1 MTNDPKKEI
10 ASLRDLIA
18 YHNKKYYID
27 AEPAI
32 SDYEYDGLFRRLQE
46 LEEKHKDLISP
57 KSPTQ
62 TVGAID
68 KKRMRTAIHTV
79 PMLSLK
85 TETDYT
91 SMGAFNFTNR
101 IHGLLSHAECQW
113 LSYVAEP
120 KYDGLGLDLTY
131 RDGKFTQALTRGDG
145 TIGEVVTEN
154 AKQIEGIPLKI
165 HALDKMPIDYLQIR
179 GEVVMHRD
187 VFRDINDKLI
197 DKGEKPYVN
206 ARNAAS
212 GALRQLDPQV
222 TKSRRLTFYA
232 YTVVS
237 LLPYRH
243 HEKHSEQMSFL
254 ESIGFKLSNEIRLA
268 NNLSELVEYHEYI
281 QSMRNQLPYEVDGVV
296 YKVDSLEFQKKLGYV
311 SREPKWAVAHKFL
324 AEEKTTKLLAIDV
337 QVGRTGKLTPVARL
351 DPVFVGGTTITNVT
365 LHNVFDLRNRKVRV
379 GDTIKVRRA
388 GDVIPEIVGYV
399 KEDRK
404 HYLPNFHVPKHCP
417 VCNGTVERIK
427 GAREYRCTNKLSCPA
442 QVVASIVHFASKR
455 AMNIDGLGDKT
466 VELLVSKG
474 LLNSVLGIYHLT
486 DRKEELSKLAGL
498 GSKTIENLL
507 AAIETSKECTF
518 PKFLY
523 ALGIPNVGEGTSKIL
538 ANVYAGLPSLA
549 WSSMEELNSI
559 PDIGPVVAKSVHD
572 FVNGESFEVAKE
584 LYGRFLKVHNATIK
598 QSFKLAGKTFVIT
611 GSFDEMDRDKI
622 KLLIEDN
629 CGTVSSSVGK
639 STQYL
644 VAGEN
649 AGTKLDKAKEL
660 NIPIINLNE
669 LKGMIT

>member
-10 ASLRDLIA
+10 EALRDLIT

-62 TVGAID
+62 TVGAVD
-68 KKRMRTAIHTV
+68 KKRMKTALHTV

-131 RDGKFTQALTRGDG
+131 RNGKFIQALTRGDG

-154 AKQIEGIPLKI
+154 AKQVEGIPLNI
-165 HALDKMPIDYLQIR
+165 HALDKLPIEYLQVR
-179 GEVVMHRD
+179 GEVVMHRS
-187 VFRDINDKLI
+187 VFNDINEKLI

-212 GALRQLDPQV
+212 GALRQLDPLV
-222 TKSRRLTFYA
+222 TKSRRLSFYA
-232 YTVVS
+232 YSVVS
-237 LLPYRH
+237 LLPYRN
-243 HEKHSEQMSFL
+243 HEKHSEQMAFL

-268 NNLSELVEYHEYI
+268 NSLSELVEYHQYI
-281 QSMRNQLPYEVDGVV
+281 QSMRNQLPYEIDGVV

-324 AEEKTTKLLAIDV
+324 AEEKTTKLLGIDV

-351 DPVFVGGTTITNVT
+351 EPVFVGGTTITNVT
-365 LHNVFDLRNRKVRV
+365 LHNVFDLRSRKVRV
-379 GDTIKVRRA
+379 GDTVKVRRA
-388 GDVIPEIVGYV
+388 GDVIPEIAGYV
-399 KEDRK
+399 QEDRK
-404 HYLPNFHVPKHCP
+404 QYLSNFHMPTHCP
-417 VCNGTVERIK
+417 ACNGLVGRIK
-427 GAREYRCTNKLSCPA
+427 GTREYRCTNKLSCPA

-474 LLNSVLGIYHLT
+474 LISNVRGIYLLK
-486 DRKEELSKLAGL
+486 DRREELSKFAGM
-498 GSKTIENLL
+498 GSKTIDNLL
-507 AAIETSKECTF
+507 GAIETSRQCTF
-518 PKFLY
+518 AKFLY

-538 ANVYAGLPSLA
+538 ASRFRDLSQLLEQTVSTLQ
-549 WSSMEELNSI
+549 SI
-559 PDIGPVVAKSVHD
+559 PDIGPVVAKSIVD
-572 FVNGESFEVAKE
+572 FLDSDSYHVASSI
-584 LYGRFLKVHNATIK
+584 FDFHLKVTNPSMSAEA
-598 QSFKLAGKTFVIT
+598 KLSNKTFVIT

-622 KLLIEDN
+622 KDLIETN
-629 CGTVSSSVGK
+629 GGKVSGSVGK
-639 STQYL
+639 STSYL

-649 AGTKLDKAKEL
+649 AGTKLDKATEL
-660 NIPIINLNE
+660 NIPIINLE
-669 LKGMIT
+669 QLKGMIT

>member
-10 ASLRDLIA
+10 EALRDLIT

-62 TVGAID
+62 TVGAVD
-68 KKRMRTAIHTV
+68 KKRMKTALHTV

-131 RDGKFTQALTRGDG
+131 RNGKFIQALTRGDG

-154 AKQIEGIPLKI
+154 AKQVEGIPLNI
-165 HALDKMPIDYLQIR
+165 HALDKLPIEYLQVR
-179 GEVVMHRD
+179 GEVVMHRS
-187 VFRDINDKLI
+187 VFNDINEKLI

-212 GALRQLDPQV
+212 GALRQLDPLV
-222 TKSRRLTFYA
+222 TRSRRLTFYA

-237 LLPYRH
+237 LLPYRN
-243 HEKHSEQMSFL
+243 HEKHSEQMAFL

-268 NNLSELVEYHEYI
+268 NNLSELVEYHQYI
-281 QSMRNQLPYEVDGVV
+281 QSMRNQLPYEIDGVV

-324 AEEKTTKLLAIDV
+324 AEEKTTKLLGIDL

-351 DPVFVGGTTITNVT
+351 EPVFVGGTTITNVT
-365 LHNVFDLRNRKVRV
+365 LHNVFDLRARKVRI
-379 GDTIKVRRA
+379 GDTVKVRRA
-388 GDVIPEIVGYV
+388 GDVIPEIAGYV

-404 HYLPNFHVPKHCP
+404 HYLPNFHMPKHCP
-417 VCNGTVERIK
+417 VCNGHVERLK
-427 GAREYRCTNKLSCPA
+427 GTREYRCTNKLSCPA

-474 LLNSVLGIYHLT
+474 LISNVRGIYLLK
-486 DRKEELSKLAGL
+486 DRREELSKFAGM
-498 GSKTIENLL
+498 GSKTIDNLL
-507 AAIETSKECTF
+507 GAIEVSRQCTF
-518 PKFLY
+518 AKFLY

-538 ANVYAGLPSLA
+538 ASRFRDLSQLLEQTVSTLQ
-549 WSSMEELNSI
+549 SI
-559 PDIGPVVAKSVHD
+559 PDIGPVVAKSIVD
-572 FVNGESFEVAKE
+572 FLDSDSYHVASSIFDFHLRVTNPSMSTE
-584 LYGRFLKVHNATIK
+584 A
-598 QSFKLAGKTFVIT
+598 KLSNKTFVIT

-622 KLLIEDN
+622 KDLIESN
-629 CGTVSSSVGK
+629 GGKVSSSVGK
-639 STQYL
+639 STNYL
-644 VAGEN
+644 VAGEG

-660 NIPIINLNE
+660 NIPIINLE
-669 LKGMIT
+669 QLKGMIT